1 MSVVTKKPVFSRDQ
15 LVPASSVVKNFS
27 DIRSR
32 AKHLPLFVTDNGV
45 VDTVVMSYEQFERMY
60 MRLVELEEAQEEEVL
75 EARLKEIMADP
86 SLGVPWDDPE
96 AGFRE

>member
-27 DIRSR
+27 DIRNR

-96 AGFRE
+96 ADFRE